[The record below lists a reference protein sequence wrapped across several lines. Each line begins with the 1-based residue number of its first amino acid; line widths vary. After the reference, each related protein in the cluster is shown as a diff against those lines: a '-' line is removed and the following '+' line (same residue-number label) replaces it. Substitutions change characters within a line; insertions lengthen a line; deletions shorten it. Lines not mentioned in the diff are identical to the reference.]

1 MSFIERNDGDRRRLT
16 DDDARSATYGRSDT
30 RFCRGDLDEGGRR
43 RTMTV
48 PPGLDATQREMSR
61 TRNDFVRRGVV
72 HDEAALLPPPLQTP
86 GEVLAEGVSLT

>member
-48 PPGLDATQREMSR
+48 PPGLDATQGIHVVRCENTPQWPLA
-61 TRNDFVRRGVV
+61 TRPV
-72 HDEAALLPPPLQTP
+72 PPAIQH
-86 GEVLAEGVSLT
+86 